1 MPAHFYKT
9 IATPS
14 VAEFKEK
21 GSKFLAYAFPITS
34 VQEFKSRL
42 AEIKKEHPKATHHC
56 FAYRIGVDGMNY
68 RVNDNGE
75 PSGSAG
81 RPILG
86 QIDSREITN
95 VLIIVVRYFGGVLL
109 GVPGLIN
116 SYKNAAALALQLTQ
130 IISKPVMTNYRLEFD
145 YTKMNEVMKL
155 IKQFECPVLQQE
167 ILLFC
172 TLHISIPQVH
182 EEEVLHKLKNL
193 QDVNIEK
200 H

>member
-1 MPAHFYKT
+1 
-9 IATPS
+9 
-14 VAEFKEK
+14 
-21 GSKFLAYAFPITS
+21 
-34 VQEFKSRL
+34 
-42 AEIKKEHPKATHHC
+42 
-56 FAYRIGVDGMNY
+56 
-68 RVNDNGE
+68 
-75 PSGSAG
+75 
-81 RPILG
+81 
-86 QIDSREITN
+86 

-116 SYKNAAALALQLTQ
+116 SYKNAAALALQVTK
-130 IISKPVMTNYRLEFD
+130 IISQPVMTNYRLEFD

-172 TLHISIPQVH
+172 TLHISIPQIR

-193 QDVNIEK
+193 QGVNIEK